1 MQDYVDEEERVE
13 SRAELLDV
21 QPAAGSEWK
30 QGEGH
35 AMEMSDVH
43 MVFGLVH
50 KERGGEGWREWVKT
64 GKERVRE
71 DLARPSQRKAQP
83 PDAND
88 VHQNSCPTSLPY
100 RLRSRH
106 AISKPVSRRLCPPQD
121 YALRRW

>member
-21 QPAAGSEWK
+21 QPAAGAEWK

-50 KERGGEGWREWVKT
+50 EERGGEGWREWVKT
-64 GKERVRE
+64 GKGRVRE
-71 DLARPSQRKAQP
+71 DLAIPSQHYSGA
-83 PDAND
+83 
-88 VHQNSCPTSLPY
+88 T
-100 RLRSRH
+100 
-106 AISKPVSRRLCPPQD
+106 
-121 YALRRW
+121 